1 MQIAK
6 SRMILNNQDCIYVN
20 KKIQTSNLSPIMIFW
35 F

>member
-6 SRMILNNQDCIYVN
+6 SRMILNKLDSIFVN
-20 KKIQTSNLSPIMIFW
+20 KKIQTPMRIQIMAFS

>member
-6 SRMILNNQDCIYVN
+6 SRMILNNRDYIYVN
-20 KKIQTSNLSPIMIFW
+20 KKIQTFIPIRIKPFL

>member
-6 SRMILNNQDCIYVN
+6 SRMILNNQDYIYVN
-20 KKIQTSNLSPIMIFW
+20 KKIQTSNLSQIMTFW

>member
-20 KKIQTSNLSPIMIFW
+20 KKIQTSTPAQLMVFPF
-35 F
+35 

>member
-6 SRMILNNQDCIYVN
+6 SRMILNKLDCIFVN
-20 KKIQTSNLSPIMIFW
+20 KKIQTSALIQIMAFL